1 MEASFFGLCHW
12 SLDLFAPI
20 SDEVSEPSINE
31 RNLKFSRF
39 GIVFFQKEIR
49 IFEEPPGVPEIEQ
62 LYSART
68 WRPHHSTKH
77 PQNKGKPPPPPP
89 SSTISKAKPRRMKMG
104 MGGALNGIT
113 NSILTNN
120 DNRSIY
126 GLSFMKR
133 TSQNALV
140 LLVNQSANNRQTHK
154 GFCITQYHMV

>member
-1 MEASFFGLCHW
+1 MSFRSWNEFWNSNFMEASFFGSCHW
-12 SLDLFAPI
+12 SLDLFAPS
-20 SDEVSEPSINE
+20 SDKVSETSINE

-77 PQNKGKPPPPPP
+77 PQNEGTPPFPPP
-89 SSTISKAKPRRMKMG
+89 IKPKVRRMEMG
-104 MGGALNGIT
+104 MGGAVNGII

-120 DNRSIY
+120 DNLSIC
-126 GLSFMKR
+126 GLLFMKR
-133 TSQNALV
+133 TSQKALV
-140 LLVNQSANNRQTHK
+140 LPVNHRANDCPT
-154 GFCITQYHMV
+154 

>member
-1 MEASFFGLCHW
+1 MTSSVSLFIEALSNLYIVVTYLCNKGW
-12 SLDLFAPI
+12 WAL
-20 SDEVSEPSINE
+20 VN
-31 RNLKFSRF
+31 KVVQT
-39 GIVFFQKEIR
+39 VFYLIDCTH
-49 IFEEPPGVPEIEQ
+49 I
-62 LYSART
+62 A
-68 WRPHHSTKH
+68 KH

-104 MGGALNGIT
+104 MGGALNGKT

-120 DNRSIY
+120 DDRSIY

-140 LLVNQSANNRQTHK
+140 LLVNQSANNRPTHK